1 MGPARR
7 LLGLGL
13 CLVLGAGTWPGPG
26 GAGTGGPCPGCGEG
40 AVCYNSTHCT
50 CPDGLRPTGPQ
61 RVFDSPSEA
70 CDDINECTEQPPG
83 PCASNRECRNTRG
96 SYTCTCVT
104 GYREPPAGPD
114 AACIDMDECAGP
126 GPGPC
131 GPGAECLNI
140 PGSFRCRCA
149 AGYVAAPPGHPGT
162 PNVTCLDVD
171 ECQSDPGLC
180 RPHGVCVNRPGSFA
194 CACAPGFGKSSRDP
208 LRVCTEETPPPL
220 PPELCPDGQVSCEL
234 TETLAGLYGE
244 LQGGR
249 EPREFLQAV
258 VAVLDGALGSVALRQ
273 GDVAARH
280 RQATA
285 LLAATEELV
294 RRAAARL
301 PEATVT
307 VTAANGTELRL
318 AVRQGP
324 PRGPLQLQS
333 PDLQLEVPPEV
344 AADGDTGRALVA
356 LLSHRGLGR
365 VLEGAE
371 RVRWDSWARLGPP
384 GSRGHPAYRVLSPV
398 ATAFVAGSRPPA
410 GGDVTLRFAHPPDP
424 QPDRWL
430 LCTFWH
436 PEHQAWDTHGC
447 RLVATDPAGST
458 CACDHL
464 TSFAVLL
471 AFYEPEVWAL
481 DVMTKVALA
490 LSLLCLLLAIVT
502 FLFSRALK
510 GLRTSIHL
518 HLCIALFVAYAAF
531 LLGIERTADPTACAV
546 VAGLLHFSFLA
557 AFCWMC
563 LEGLHLYVLL
573 VRVFVPSGL
582 RLWHLLLAGYGLP
595 ALVVAVSAAAF
606 PQGYGTHQHCWLSLD
621 RGFRW
626 SFQAPVCIVIAI
638 NAVIFIIT
646 VWKLVQKFSDINPDM
661 GHLKRM
667 RVMTVT
673 AVAQLCLLG
682 TTWVL
687 GLFQLGPHA
696 LVISYLFT
704 IFNTTQGVFIFVL
717 HCLVHR
723 KVRDEYRA
731 WLCPGA
737 KRYSEFSS
745 STSASFNTRVSRQ
758 ESGM

>member
-162 PNVTCLDVD
+162 PNVTCL
-171 ECQSDPGLC
+171 
-180 RPHGVCVNRPGSFA
+180 
-194 CACAPGFGKSSRDP
+194 
-208 LRVCTEETPPPL
+208 EETPPPL